1 MARIPHPGPRITLL
15 CLVLVALAA
24 GFAPA
29 AHAQGGGNRVEEEL
43 QRTDEVLA
51 RAADLVRESDSAR
64 ARDLLEQAF
73 RIQAEARGHFG
84 NGRMLQAGRL
94 TLEARALGARAA
106 TLARDDGASRTR
118 AERELERAIREI
130 GHARERLATGASREA
145 DALLDQAAGLA
156 ERARGAFGEQQYEA
170 SLRLAVASQRLV
182 AQALVLGGA
191 NAGRRLDRELE
202 RTDLLLERVGTIV
215 HESGDAAAGALL
227 ESAHAM
233 QRRAHE
239 AARDGHPREA
249 MVRTREARDL
259 ANRARAS
266 LGGAE
271 DHAAVEAAVAA
282 TDAALARAADLVRA
296 SDSRAAATL
305 LERAQDHQSRAHAA
319 LDAGDLRRA
328 MAQTRVARNLA
339 LRALQLVDRG
349 ES

>member
-1 MARIPHPGPRITLL
+1 MFRVPRPGRLAPV
-15 CLVLVALAA
+15 LVLALLALAA
-24 GFAPA
+24 GFAPSP
-29 AHAQGGGNRVEEEL
+29 AHAQGGNRVQEEL

-64 ARDLLEQAF
+64 ARDLLETAF
-73 RIQAEARGHFG
+73 RIQADARGHFG
-84 NGRMLQAGRL
+84 NGRFVQAGRL

-106 TLARDDGASRTR
+106 TLARDDGASRMR
-118 AERELERAIREI
+118 AERELERAVREM
-130 GHARERLATGASREA
+130 GHARDRLTPGASREA
-145 DALLDQAAGLA
+145 DALLDQAAALA
-156 ERARGAFGEQQYEA
+156 ERARGAFAEQQYEA

-191 NAGRRLDRELE
+191 NAARRLDRELE
-202 RTDLLLERVGTIV
+202 RTDLLLERVAPV
-215 HESGDAAAGALL
+215 VRESGDAAAAALL
-227 ESAHAM
+227 ESAAAM

-249 MVRTREARDL
+249 MVRTREAREL
-259 ANRARAS
+259 ANRARTS

-271 DHAAVEAAVAA
+271 DRAAVEAAVAG
-282 TDAALARAADLVRA
+282 TDAALARATDVIRA
-296 SDSRAAATL
+296 SDSRAAAVL
-305 LERAQDHQSRAHAA
+305 LERAREHQSRAHAA

-349 ES
+349 DS